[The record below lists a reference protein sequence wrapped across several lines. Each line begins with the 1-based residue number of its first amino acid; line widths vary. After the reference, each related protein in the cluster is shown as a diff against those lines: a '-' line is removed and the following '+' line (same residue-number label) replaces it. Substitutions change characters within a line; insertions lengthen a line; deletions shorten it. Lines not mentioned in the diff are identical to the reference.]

1 MLKTFL
7 AMFWYGEQVLPQP
20 KYTPVVRG
28 VKDSRKL
35 TELKAVVYFFLA
47 WFNHATKSTNSG
59 FCGIKEMQKCNLAKW
74 ANNWS
79 ISIAKRKSLW
89 TEDSSKKYCRHIYQI
104 KAIVK
109 TFLLNIVSAVFGGDY
124 RLQGTSAEK
133 TPTNIIHHYKH
144 CSMFYFNKE
153 KSLYQLLLMK
163 PFYYYISLVSLD
175 FILVR
180 FFA

>member
-133 TPTNIIHHYKH
+133 TPQISFIIINTVQ
-144 CSMFYFNKE
+144 C
-153 KSLYQLLLMK
+153 
-163 PFYYYISLVSLD
+163 
-175 FILVR
+175 FILTKKKVCINC
-180 FFA
+180 FWWNHSIITYLWLV